1 MKISEHLRRSF
12 FTVLVLLI
20 FYGLI
25 SWIANLLIDLINQI
39 SYLLVDLFDLK
50 KNTAAVLSV
59 VLIMVCSWILG
70 FIPIRK
76 IIFYIF
82 RKRAGRIKKDFFC
95 ARIKNTNFLGGYHIG
110 VVTKEFSR
118 NGKKYY
124 NVVFN
129 IAGLMTVPNVPE
141 EDIERVDMTVAD
153 WALLYFSFGVL

>member
-1 MKISEHLRRSF
+1 MKVSEHLRRSF
-12 FTVLVLLI
+12 FTLLVLLI

-25 SWIANLLIDLINQI
+25 AWAINTLADIISQLSYFLTDWFEIKKQTAVIASVLLITI
-39 SYLLVDLFDLK
+39 
-50 KNTAAVLSV
+50 
-59 VLIMVCSWILG
+59 CSWILG
-70 FIPIRK
+70 LIPIRK

-82 RKRAGRIKKDFFC
+82 QKRAGRIKKDFFC
-95 ARIKNTNFLGGYHIG
+95 ARIKNTDFLGGYHIG
-110 VVTKEFSR
+110 IVTKEFNR

-141 EDIERVDMTVAD
+141 EDIERIDMTVPD